1 MPQQSPVSGYI
12 YFPDGCK
19 ISADFGSGYSDL
31 GVVKGGFKASL
42 GWKENRVHFGGGGYS
57 SVQVKDMV
65 IAASMVLYNLNLSN
79 IASLSAGSV
88 VATATPGTAH
98 SSIPNQ
104 IIPANWSDNT
114 KYNLIMYNTSADHTN
129 LKMATA
135 PALTSVTLYDSS
147 SPEALSAWGAGAGGD
162 YEVVADNDS
171 PSGWSIIF
179 NSAGMVLGTPK
190 TRYITIVYASNTPV
204 ATETVTTGWSSKIL
218 TAYKV
223 KFVHTDSAGLTRG
236 GEIYSVTPKSP
247 FDFSIKGVDDNE
259 LEEMPISFEGYC
271 DPNLTDGAALLS
283 VWADVGAA

>member
-1 MPQQSPVSGYI
+1 MPQQSTVQGYI

-65 IAASMVLYNLNLSN
+65 VSASMILYNLNLAN
-79 IASLSAGSV
+79 IASLSGGSV
-88 VATATPGTAH
+88 VASATAGTAH

-104 IIPANWSDNT
+104 VIAANWDDHI
-114 KYNLIMYNTSADHTN
+114 KYPLVMYNTSADHTQ

-135 PALTSVTLYDSS
+135 PTISSVVLYDSS
-147 SPEALSAWGAGAGGD
+147 SPETLTAWGAGAGGD
-162 YEVVADNDS
+162 YDIVADNDS
-171 PSGWSIIF
+171 TSGWSIVF

-190 TRYITIVYASNTPV
+190 GRIITITYGTNTPV
-204 ATETVTTGWSSKIL
+204 ATETVATGWSSKIL

-247 FDFSIKGVDDNE
+247 FDFSIKGVDDND
-259 LEEMPISFEGYC
+259 LEEMALAFEGYC
-271 DPNLTDGAALLS
+271 DPNLTDGAALMS